1 MAFVDVSR
9 KSRRAVK
16 HGGTVFARVHLRRV
30 LQTDVP
36 LLAHSARE
44 VFPAHRAQVALGRA
58 EIQRRLALG
67 FITRFVKRRHV
78 LFQVRL
84 TFELL
89 PTVRAIIQTVFRSRL
104 GKSRTRSVPVAG
116 GLVLFF
122 RRGRLGAFRVP
133 RFGFVPPP
141 VRGQVRRAAEE
152 LVAFG
157 ASVLDPDDPGA
168 LVLGQREGISVRLSA
183 QLTHEL
189 SERLVSSCA
198 LRSGLLLQWTFF
210 NLQAQ
215 HWRSGHLVLKLQFPH
230 SFGFL
235 GRGFAFA
242 LCVWC
247 GSFRGCCCG
256 AGSVAVAGADF
267 KIHGRERREIGA
279 VGRRRE
285 GLR

>member
-1 MAFVDVSR
+1 
-9 KSRRAVK
+9 
-16 HGGTVFARVHLRRV
+16 V

-36 LLAHSARE
+36 LLAQSARE

-67 FITRFVKRRHV
+67 FVARRFVKRRHV

-89 PTVRAIIQTVFRSRL
+89 PTVRAIVQTVLRSRL
-104 GKSRTRSVPVAG
+104 GKSRTGSVPVAG
-116 GLVLFF
+116 RLVLLF
-122 RRGRLGAFRVP
+122 RRGRLIAFRVP

-168 LVLGQREGISVRLSA
+168 LVLGQREGIGVRLSA

-189 SERLVSSCA
+189 SERLVSSRA
-198 LRSGLLLQWTFF
+198 LRSGLLLEWTFF
-210 NLQAQ
+210 DLQAQ
-215 HWRSGHLVLKLQFPH
+215 HRRSGHLVLELQFPH

-242 LCVWC
+242 LGVWC
-247 GSFRGCCCG
+247 GSFRGCCG